1 MINWERLKRVHD
13 ILPFKAKGTLYR
25 LGATGDVIETVKLV
39 EVGFK
44 MPRRQNSQSNE
55 YGPMI
60 TKSAEIRLRVT
71 DLGDFVPIEA
81 DVIHVVDA
89 KRKIDSWWRLDS
101 VDNTLATARYV
112 CQAGPHSA
120 LRVS

>member
-25 LGATGDVIETVKLV
+25 LAATGDVRQTVVLT

-44 MPRRQNSQSNE
+44 TPKRQNSQSNE
-55 YGPMI
+55 YGPSI
-60 TKSAEIRLRVT
+60 IKSAEIRLRVT
-71 DLGDFVPIEA
+71 DLGDFVPTEA

-89 KRKIDSWWRLDS
+89 KRKIDSWWTLDS

-112 CQAGPHSA
+112 CMVRPHSP
-120 LRVS
+120 LRVQ